1 MCSKQHKA
9 EIDAEYNL
17 GIISR
22 LYEGDSAAFW
32 ALLEEYKA
40 VGKQSEVDWLLERWP
55 EGGYQDV
62 VGLCKVAKL
71 EGEDIIGAINQQ
83 DDYAKTRNYWKC
95 LKNKFKKEN
104 NEVVSATN
112 QLKLIAPDGIKKS
125 PSQERGIGKKILD

>member
-1 MCSKQHKA
+1 M
-9 EIDAEYNL
+9 
-17 GIISR
+17 
-22 LYEGDSAAFW
+22 
-32 ALLEEYKA
+32 
-40 VGKQSEVDWLLERWP
+40 GKQSEVDWLLERWP

-125 PSQERGIGKKILD
+125 PSQERGIGKKFWINEPAFLE

>member
-40 VGKQSEVDWLLERWP
+40 VCKQSEVDWLLERWP
-55 EGGYQDV
+55 EGEYQDV

-95 LKNKFKKEN
+95 LKNKFN
-104 NEVVSATN
+104 PSLIFNYPFFLLSSTLQFSFAMLCTTN
-112 QLKLIAPDGIKKS
+112 FS
-125 PSQERGIGKKILD
+125 RF